1 MNKLHI
7 GSKGLIVSALQKNL
21 NRHGAAL
28 VVDGD
33 YGAATEAAVRVFQ
46 KQVGLVVDGIAGE
59 KTQSAAAG
67 NANTKHLQQKD
78 IAQAAER
85 LGVPVATVLAVNEVE
100 SNGNGFLQDGRVV
113 ILFERH
119 VFYKRL
125 ALAKMDVKKL
135 AEQHPK
141 IVSQQAGGY
150 AGGSGEYIRLAQ
162 AKAIHA
168 QAALESCS
176 WGLFQIMG
184 YHWQDL
190 GYSSI
195 EHFVEQM
202 QSGEAA
208 QLEAFCHFIEADATL
223 LKALKNQQWAAFAK
237 RYNGAAYERNL
248 YDVKLARAFTRHSE
262 HHPLPPAAE
271 EETAENAVA

>member
-1 MNKLHI
+1 MIALQM
-7 GSKGLIVSALQKNL
+7 GSKGLEVSALQKNL
-21 NRHGAAL
+21 VRHGANINI
-28 VVDGD
+28 DGD
-33 YGAATEAAVRVFQ
+33 YGAVTEAAVRAFQ
-46 KQVGLVVDGIAGE
+46 QRMGLVVDGIAGE
-59 KTQSAAAG
+59 KTVKALSLG
-67 NANTKHLQQKD
+67 EPSPKHLQQAD
-78 IAQAAER
+78 IIAAAER
-85 LGVPVATVLAVNEVE
+85 LGVPVASVLAVNEVE

-162 AKAIHA
+162 ATAIHA

-190 GYSSI
+190 GYNSI
-195 EHFVEQM
+195 EHFLEQM
-202 QSGEAA
+202 HSGECA
-208 QLEAFCHFIEADATL
+208 QLEAFCRFIEADANL

-237 RYNGAAYERNL
+237 RYNGPAYERNL
-248 YDVKLARAFTRHSE
+248 YDVKLARAFGRHTE
-262 HHPLPPAAE
+262 QFPPPAPDAT
-271 EETAENAVA
+271 ETVVA